1 MKFALKGEK
10 EVAGKEF
17 EYSFNINGIVGSG
30 LLSSFQQTR
39 AEMQISEKRIN
50 MLQGK
55 LDELDKGYTD
65 NSAAVAEYN
74 QKNQQLQSKIADNI
88 ALQENLQ
95 QSIEESKSKITSYK
109 NSLNLLK
116 DAYQNGNIE
125 VSEYKNQQRSLTAA
139 INQERTAQAGLKN
152 YLAAAKNETKSLKT
166 ESSNLKKEY
175 ATSITAVKKYENQHH
190 SLTEALE
197 NEKSAYEGL
206 AASSTLAGSAN
217 EMMKS
222 RLSGMLSAGAGIG
235 FLGGAAAKVGGS
247 IDILQ
252 QALSNFQTATGAS
265 NEELQKFQQTL
276 LNVYASGAGQDY
288 EDIASAMKLIYQQT
302 KLTGQE
308 LENASKGAL
317 LVRDAF
323 DIDVNESVRAAS
335 SLMKNF
341 GINAEQAYNLIA
353 VGARNGANKNGDLA
367 DTLNEYAVQFKQ
379 LGFSAEQFTEILI
392 KGADQGAFSVD
403 KVGDAIKEFN
413 IRVKDGSKTTAEG
426 FGAIGLNAD
435 VMASKF
441 AAGGI
446 SAQKAFTETIAALSK
461 VENPVARNI
470 AGVNLFGTMWED
482 LGEKGVLA
490 LAKLNNSV
498 DMNNQVIN
506 QMQIDKI
513 TSFGQALDFIGRQA
527 EVSVVGPLG
536 QKTLPIMK
544 DLATWMVNNSDTIQN
559 VAVPAL
565 LGLGAAAT
573 ALSVGALLPLIATI
587 GWIPVAIGGVTA
599 AGVALY
605 NNWENLTN
613 YASEAWGSAANTVD
627 EFGNQI
633 ETKFDSITGWITTKW
648 NDVKSFLSNPI
659 TATINYVKNGSGG
672 VEVAANA
679 AGGIYGKGA
688 FLTTFAENS
697 GESAIP
703 HTPTARNIGL
713 LAETNKIMGNPL
725 GVGSNIQIN
734 APFSPQI
741 TISGTAENEQLM
753 SILQAAKEDF
763 IADIKRILDDQDN
776 QQRRLSF
783 Q

>member
-1 MKFALKGEK
+1 M
-10 EVAGKEF
+10 AGKEF
-17 EYSFNINGIVGSG
+17 EYSFNINGIIGSG

-39 AEMQISEKRIN
+39 AEMQLSEKRIN

-88 ALQENLQ
+88 ALQEDLQ
-95 QSIEESKSKITSYK
+95 RSIDESKSRITSYK
-109 NSLNLLK
+109 NSLNALK
-116 DAYQNGNIE
+116 DAYQSGNIE
-125 VSEYKNQQRSLTAA
+125 VNDYKNQQKSLTAA
-139 INQERTAQAGLKN
+139 INQEKTAQAGLKN
-152 YLAAAKNETKSLKT
+152 YLAAAKKETKSLKA
-166 ESSNLKKEY
+166 ESADLKKEY
-175 ATSITAVKKYENQHH
+175 TTSISAVRKYENQHQ

-197 NEKSAYEGL
+197 AEKAAYEGL
-206 AASSTLAGSAN
+206 AESSTLAGNASG
-217 EMMKS
+217 MMKS
-222 RLSGMLSAGAGIG
+222 KLSGMLSAGAGIG
-235 FLGGAAAKVGGS
+235 FLGVAAAKVGS
-247 IDILQ
+247 SLDMLQ
-252 QALSNFQTATGAS
+252 QALGNLQTATGAS
-265 NEELQKFQQTL
+265 DEELQKFQQTL

-288 EDIASAMKLIYQQT
+288 EDIASSMKLIYQQT

-317 LVRDAF
+317 LIRDAF

-353 VGARNGANKNGDLA
+353 VGAQNGANKNGDLA
-367 DTLNEYAVQFKQ
+367 DTLNEYAVQFNQ
-379 LGFSAEQFTEILI
+379 LGFTAEQFTEILI
-392 KGADQGAFSVD
+392 NGADQGAFSVD

-426 FGAIGLNAD
+426 FSAIGLNAD
-435 VMASKF
+435 LMASKF
-441 AAGGI
+441 AAGGV
-446 SAQKAFTETIAALSK
+446 SAQKAFNETIAALSK
-461 VENPVARNI
+461 MEDPVARNI

-506 QMQIDKI
+506 QMQVDKI

-527 EVSVVGPLG
+527 EVSIVGPLG

-565 LGLGAAAT
+565 FGLGAAAT
-573 ALSVGALLPLIATI
+573 ALAVGALVPLIATI
-587 GWIPVAIGGVTA
+587 GWIPLAIGGATA
-599 AGVALY
+599 AGIALY
-605 NNWENLTN
+605 NNWANLKN
-613 YASEAWGSAANTVD
+613 YASEAWESAANTVD
-627 EFGNQI
+627 EFGDQI
-633 ETKFDSITGWITTKW
+633 ETKIDDITGWITTKW
-648 NDVKSFLSNPI
+648 NNVKSFLSNPI
-659 TATINYVKNGSGG
+659 TATINYVKGGSGS
-672 VEVAANA
+672 VEVAENA
-679 AGGIYGKGA
+679 AGGIYSKGA

-725 GVGSNIQIN
+725 GVGSSIQIN

-741 TISGTAENEQLM
+741 TVTGTADNDKLLKV
-753 SILQAAKEDF
+753 LQTAKDEF
-763 IADIKRILDDQDN
+763 IADLQRILADYEN